1 MHLSKDALVKEAQLP
16 RDGRV
21 DKDQGE
27 FRDCKFEDYVWHLKN
42 KSEAK
47 RQTEKKKILAVDFPS
62 FVHSSEYNSLS
73 SYFSS
78 LFVYRVYRKDV
89 GEVSQI
95 RLFLKRFSMP
105 LTQQ

>member
-1 MHLSKDALVKEAQLP
+1 MIVNLRTTYDISRTKV
-16 RDGRV
+16 R
-21 DKDQGE
+21 
-27 FRDCKFEDYVWHLKN
+27 LKG
-42 KSEAK
+42 K
-47 RQTEKKKILAVDFPS
+47 QKKKEFLAVYFPS

-78 LFVYRVYRKDV
+78 LFVYRVYRKDA